1 MLWWSIIYSDTQ
13 QDAHVYHRETFRLHE
28 YLQATADM
36 QTYLF
41 VCFEP
46 LTYIVNSDLEVKNSY
61 VDKLTCFRNSQEV
74 YFIHILFIPM
84 HGF

>member
-1 MLWWSIIYSDTQ
+1 
-13 QDAHVYHRETFRLHE
+13 
-28 YLQATADM
+28 M
-36 QTYLF
+36 QTYVF